1 MPVSPVRS
9 RRLRRAAAL
18 AGVALLAAACSS
30 TGSTSASGGAGAA
43 DAGPTSSAASGTG
56 TSLGTTPGASSGAT
70 PTVEVVTDDAALY
83 AAPDPVPAG
92 EHGTLL
98 RYQELTPTLAEGT
111 TSYRI
116 MYLSRSLQDEPIVV
130 TGTVLVPTMPAP
142 DGGRATFTI
151 AHGTTGIADECAP
164 SKNPSRSE
172 IGLMAEPVKRNWLV
186 VQTDYEG
193 LGTPGRHP
201 YLVGESEG
209 RSVIDATLAAGALPD
224 ADPSGKVMI
233 AGYSQGG
240 HGALWANEVAG
251 SWAPQLD
258 VVGTFAGAPATE
270 MDVITKAL
278 SRTAVNGFLYML
290 YAGYQAA
297 YPQADPSLVLT
308 PEGLTRLDA
317 VDQGCTSDVFKATA
331 GDPAVL
337 MKPEGNDVPPW
348 SDLATANNPGQVR
361 TPDPVLIIH
370 SDEDSTVPVGLSKI
384 LHARMCRVGQVVE
397 RRVLTGGGS
406 HVQAAAPAYTQAFTW
421 LADRLDGVPTDGDC
435 AAGEPAV

>member
-1 MPVSPVRS
+1 MPAPTAH
-9 RRLRRAAAL
+9 RLLALL
-18 AGVALLAAACSS
+18 AGLALGAAACSS
-30 TGSTSASGGAGAA
+30 AGGSS
-43 DAGPTSSAASGTG
+43 PTSSADGPAGAG
-56 TSLGTTPGASSGAT
+56 AGTTVAG
-70 PTVEVVTDDAALY
+70 PTTTAAPESVEPVAVTDEATFY

-92 EHGTLL
+92 AHGSLL

-111 TSYRI
+111 RSYRI
-116 MYLSRSLQDEPIVV
+116 MYLSRSVADEPIVV
-130 TGTVLVPTMPAP
+130 TGTALVPTAAAPA
-142 DGGRATFTI
+142 GGRPTFTI

-164 SKNPSRSE
+164 SRNPATSE
-172 IGLMAEPVKRNWLV
+172 IGLMAEPVRRGWLV

-209 RSVIDATLAAGALPD
+209 RSVIDATLAAGALPG

-251 SWAPQLD
+251 EWAPQLD

-270 MDVITKAL
+270 IDVITKAL
-278 SRTAVNGFLYML
+278 SRTAVNGFLYMI

-297 YPQADPSLVLT
+297 YAEADPSLVLT
-308 PEGLTRLDA
+308 AEGLTRLDA
-317 VDQGCTSDVFKATA
+317 VDQGCTGEVFKATA

-348 SDLATANNPGQVR
+348 SDLAAANNPGQVR

-370 SDEDSTVPVGLSKI
+370 SDEDSTVPVGLSRI
-384 LHARMCRVGQVVE
+384 LHTRMCEVGQVVE

-406 HVQAAAPAYTQAFTW
+406 HVQAAVPAYTQAFDW
-421 LADRLDGVPTDGDC
+421 LAQRLDGVPTAGDC
-435 AAGEPAV
+435 AAGEPPV